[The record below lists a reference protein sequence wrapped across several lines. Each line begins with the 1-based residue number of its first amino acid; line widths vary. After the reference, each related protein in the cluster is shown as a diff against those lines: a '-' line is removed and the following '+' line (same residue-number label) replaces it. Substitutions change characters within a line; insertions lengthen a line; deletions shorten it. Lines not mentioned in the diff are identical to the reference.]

1 MADLGPAGQ
10 AFFDDLKPCIKLH
23 PKATEALIREA
34 ARLLDRLN
42 DLDDIIDGKGVLNLL
57 HFRLVT
63 DDGDVA
69 EVKFDAVLSEAR
81 QQQTAFTNMVKAILP
96 NLESAA
102 QGKAVDPLDQLAAR
116 RAARGG
122 ATSRLGR
129 TSGGKG

>member
-1 MADLGPAGQ
+1 MAALGPAGQ
-10 AFFDDLKPCIKLH
+10 AFFDDLKASIKLH
-23 PKATEALIREA
+23 PKATEAMIREA
-34 ARLLDRLN
+34 ARTLDRLN
-42 DLDDIIDGKGVLNLL
+42 DLDDIIDGKGVLDLL

-81 QQQTAFTNMVKAILP
+81 QQQVAFSSLVKAILP

-102 QGKAVDPLDQLAAR
+102 QGKVVDPLDQLAAR

-122 ATSRLGR
+122 ATARAR
-129 TSGGKG
+129 RPAGGAG

>member
-1 MADLGPAGQ
+1 MADLGPAGK
-10 AFFDDLKPCIKLH
+10 AFFDDLNASIKLH

-81 QQQTAFTNMVKAILP
+81 QQQVAFTNLVKAILP

-116 RAARGG
+116 RSARGG
-122 ATSRLGR
+122 ATARAR
-129 TSGGKG
+129 RPAGGAS